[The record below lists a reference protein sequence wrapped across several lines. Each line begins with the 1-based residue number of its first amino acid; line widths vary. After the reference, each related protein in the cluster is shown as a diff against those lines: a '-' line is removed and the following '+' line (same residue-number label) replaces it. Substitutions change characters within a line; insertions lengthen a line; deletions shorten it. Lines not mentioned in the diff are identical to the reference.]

1 MKSYLTALNVAFSL
15 FLTTV
20 MALAGQPALAEHG
33 TPLVTAED
41 RQAIPFD
48 KRFTP
53 GEIVVSFGD
62 RRLYHV
68 RERGKA
74 ISYPIAVPRS
84 QSRWSGVERIS
95 TKRINP
101 SWIPT
106 AEMRRENPR
115 LPSYVPG
122 GHPMNP
128 MGVRG
133 LYLGQTSYRIHGTD
147 APWTIGQDVSKGC
160 IRMLNEHA
168 IELYDRTS
176 VGTKV
181 TVTWERFTRSVANH
195 PQGAGTIFD
204 LFQF

>member
-1 MKSYLTALNVAFSL
+1 MKCHLRALNVAWSL
-15 FLTTV
+15 VLAGPV
-20 MALAGQPALAEHG
+20 ALASGPALAEHG

-41 RQAIPFD
+41 RQVIAFD
-48 KRFTP
+48 KRFAP

-95 TKRINP
+95 LKRVNP
-101 SWIPT
+101 PWVPT
-106 AEMRRENPR
+106 PEMRRENPR

-128 MGVRG
+128 LGVRG
-133 LYLGQTSYRIHGTD
+133 LYLGQTAYRIHGTD

-160 IRMLNEHA
+160 IRMLNEHVV
-168 IELYDRTS
+168 ELYDRTS
-176 VGTKV
+176 FGTKV
-181 TVTWERFTRSVANH
+181 TVTWERFTRPVADR
-195 PQGAGTIFD
+195 PRDSRPGFS
-204 LFQF
+204 LFRF